1 MVQGEKTDYSKTV
14 IYKIVCKDI
23 NVKESYAGHTTSLV
37 KRRYSHKTV
46 CNNNNS
52 KAYNCYLYQFIR
64 ENGGWN
70 NWDMI
75 WCYDFPCENKRQAE
89 LEERNFIEREKC
101 ELNSYKPFR
110 TEEENKQQQKE
121 YNKNNKNKKLE
132 HNKKNKDKIAQK
144 TKEYY
149 KINKQEINNKQNKK
163 KICECGCEINK
174 GNLSRHLKSKKHI
187 NLMDKII
194 FEK

>member
-1 MVQGEKTDYSKTV
+1 MPDYARTI
-14 IYKIVCKDI
+14 IYKIVCKDVNI
-23 NVKESYAGHTTSLV
+23 TKSYGGHTTNV
-37 KRRYSHKTV
+37 IKRRASHKCN
-46 CNNNNS
+46 CNNINCKIYNS
-52 KAYNCYLYQFIR
+52 YIYKFIR
-64 ENGGWN
+64 ENGGFT